1 MMGAPAEPTSKSSF
15 PAIADG
21 RTRLLILGSLPGEI
35 SLARAQYYAHPR
47 NQFWRLMETV
57 IGLPLVDV
65 AYADRLNTLLAAGV
79 GMWDVIASAERI
91 GSLDTKI
98 RNHEANALAEFAA
111 TLPSLRA
118 IAFNGGKA
126 SSIGR
131 KQLGPAPRYA
141 LVTLPSSSPAHAA
154 VPIDR
159 KRAEWQVLKSFL
171 HGET

>member
-1 MMGAPAEPTSKSSF
+1 MTSARAGPTSKSSF
-15 PAIADG
+15 PAVADA

-35 SLARAQYYAHPR
+35 SLAHAQYYAHPR
-47 NQFWRLMETV
+47 NQFWRLMEAV
-57 IGLPLVDV
+57 VERPLIDVD
-65 AYADRLNTLLAAGV
+65 YAERLSTLLAAGV
-79 GMWDVIASAERI
+79 GVWDVIASAERI

-111 TLPSLRA
+111 TLPALRA

-131 KQLGPAPRYA
+131 KQLGSEPGYA

-154 VPIDR
+154 VPIER
-159 KRAEWQVLKSFL
+159 KHAEWQVLKNFL
-171 HGET
+171 PGDA